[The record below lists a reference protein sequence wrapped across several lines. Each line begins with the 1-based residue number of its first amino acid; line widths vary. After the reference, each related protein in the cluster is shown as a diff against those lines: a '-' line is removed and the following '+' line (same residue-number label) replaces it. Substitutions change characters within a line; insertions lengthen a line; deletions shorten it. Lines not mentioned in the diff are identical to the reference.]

1 MPNDPVLA
9 VSATFNLE
17 DQVMSGFTSTM
28 KRSVL
33 IIAVSGF
40 VAAVATSNASA
51 GCHHDYDNSSSY
63 QTPAD
68 DYQPSYQAPS
78 YNYNQAPSYQAPS
91 YNYNQPSY
99 QAPLYGNY

>member
-1 MPNDPVLA
+1 MLNDPVLA
-9 VSATFNLE
+9 MSATFYLE
-17 DQVMSGFTSTM
+17 DQVMSGFASTM

-78 YNYNQAPSYQAPS
+78 YQAPSYQAPS

-99 QAPLYGNY
+99 QAPSYGNY